1 MSINTL
7 TDKDCRDATT
17 NNGKLRKYFDGYGMF
32 LAVLPTG
39 SKVWRLAYR
48 HEGKEK
54 TASIGP
60 YPLISLKDARIRRDE
75 LRLKLLDGI
84 DPTVKTFSKVAKTVS
99 ECIAEYW
106 AGRHDV
112 SDTYKHNAMRG
123 LEMHIEPFL
132 GPMFIKD
139 ITRQLL
145 MDTLRPMDAAGK
157 TVYVR
162 KVKRWFGQVCEWAM
176 QHGHC
181 TNNPA
186 SLIDSKSAFGHK
198 KVIGFAALPVSEA
211 HGFIDRLAIEQN
223 LQSVI
228 ACKFLALTWVRTDEL
243 RSMTWAEIEGDTWR
257 IPGKRM
263 KGGLEHIVPLSKQ
276 AQALLEEM
284 KMRSVGSIYVFPSDR
299 RKDRP
304 MSENSILYL
313 MHRIGYKGL
322 MTGHGWRKV
331 GSTWANENEFNKD
344 HVEKQLA
351 HVDGGVRGIYNSAEY
366 LKQRRIMLQSYA
378 DWLFKAD

>member
-7 TDKDCRDATT
+7 TDKDCREAK
-17 NNGKLRKYFDGYGMF
+17 NNDGKLKKYFDGHGLF

-60 YPLISLKDARIRRDE
+60 YPLISLKDARVRRDE
-75 LRLKLLDGI
+75 LRVKLLDGI
-84 DPTVKTFSKVAKTVS
+84 DPTFKEKVKEVKTVS
-99 ECIAEYW
+99 FCIAEYW
-106 AGRHDV
+106 AGRNDV
-112 SDTYKHNAMRG
+112 SPTYKHNAMRG

-132 GPMFIKD
+132 GDKPIKD
-139 ITRQLL
+139 ITREIL
-145 MDTLRPMDAAGK
+145 METLRPMDAAGK

-162 KVKRWFGQVCEWAM
+162 KVKRWFGQVIEWAM

-181 TNNPA
+181 ESNPA
-186 SLIDSKSAFGHK
+186 TQINSKSAFGHK
-198 KVIGFAALPVSEA
+198 KVKGFAFLPVSDV
-211 HGFIDRLAIEQN
+211 HGFMDRMALEEN

-228 ACKFLALTWVRTDEL
+228 GCKFLALTWVRTDEL
-243 RSMTWAEIEGDTWR
+243 RSMVWSEIEGDSWR

-276 AQALLEEM
+276 AQALIAEM
-284 KMRSVGSIYVFPSDR
+284 KMRSTGSDYVFPSDR
-299 RKDRP
+299 RNDRP

-313 MHRIGYKGL
+313 MHRIGYKGR

-331 GSTWANENEFNKD
+331 GSTWANENEFNAD

-351 HVDGGVRGIYNSAEY
+351 HVDDTSRGVYNSAEY
-366 LKQRRIMLQSYA
+366 LKQRRIMLQAYA
-378 DWLFKAD
+378 DWLLI

>member
-1 MSINTL
+1 MAINTL
-7 TDKDCRDATT
+7 TDKDCREATN
-17 NNGKLRKYFDGYGMF
+17 NNGKLKKYFDGHGMF

-48 HEGKEK
+48 HQGKEK
-54 TASIGP
+54 TATIGP

-75 LRLKLLDGI
+75 LRVKLMDGI
-84 DPTVKTFSKVAKTVS
+84 DPTIKSKVEVPKTVS

-106 AGRHDV
+106 AGRNDV

-132 GPMFIKD
+132 GSKPMKG
-139 ITRQLL
+139 ITREIL
-145 MDTLRPMDAAGK
+145 METLRPMDAAGK

-162 KVKRWFGQVCEWAM
+162 KVKRWFGQVCEWAI

-181 TNNPA
+181 LNNPA
-186 SLIDSKSAFGHK
+186 ALINSKSAFGHK
-198 KVIGFAALPVSEA
+198 KVEGFAALPVSEV
-211 HGFIDRLAIEQN
+211 HGFMDRLALEQN

-243 RSMTWAEIEGDTWR
+243 RSMLWTEIEDDLWR
-257 IPGKRM
+257 IPAKRM
-263 KGGLEHIVPLSKQ
+263 KGGFEHIVPLSKQ
-276 AQALLEEM
+276 AQLLLAEM
-284 KMRSVGSIYVFPSDR
+284 KMRSTGSPYVFPSDR

-331 GSTWANENEFNKD
+331 GSTWANENDFNSD
-344 HVEKQLA
+344 HIEKQLA
-351 HVDGGVRGIYNSAEY
+351 HIDGGVRGIYNSAEY
-366 LKQRRIMLQSYA
+366 LKQRRIMLQTYA
-378 DWLFKAD
+378 DWLFMEV

>member
-1 MSINTL
+1 MSINNL
-7 TDKDCRDATT
+7 TDKDCRDATN
-17 NNGKLRKYFDGYGMF
+17 NNGKLRKYFDGHGMF

-39 SKVWRLAYR
+39 SKVWRMAYR

-60 YPLISLKDARIRRDE
+60 YPLIGLKDARIRRDE
-75 LRLKLLDGI
+75 LRLKLIDGI
-84 DPTVKTFSKVAKTVS
+84 DPTVKVAVKVEKTVS

-106 AGRHDV
+106 GGRNDV
-112 SDTYKHNAMRG
+112 SDTYKHNAVRG

-132 GPMFIKD
+132 GTKPIKD
-139 ITRQLL
+139 ITREIL
-145 MDTLRPMDAAGK
+145 MDTLRPMDASGK

-162 KVKRWFGQVCEWAM
+162 KVKRWFGQVAEWAM

-181 TNNPA
+181 DSNPA
-186 SLIDSKSAFGHK
+186 TLINSKSAFGHK
-198 KVIGFAALPVSEA
+198 KVEGFAFLPLEKVHE
-211 HGFIDRLAIEQN
+211 FMDRMAMEQN

-228 ACKFLALTWVRTDEL
+228 ACKLLALTWVRTDEL
-243 RSMTWAEIEGDTWR
+243 RSMTWDEIDGDTWR
-257 IPGKRM
+257 IPAKRM
-263 KGGLEHIVPLSKQ
+263 KGGLDHMVPLSTQ
-276 AQALLEEM
+276 AQSLIEEM
-284 KMRSVGSIYVFPSDR
+284 KLRSAGSQYVFPCDR
-299 RKDRP
+299 RKDRS

-351 HVDGGVRGIYNSAEY
+351 HVDGGVRGVYNSAEY
-366 LKQRRIMLQSYA
+366 LKQRRVMLQTYA
-378 DWLFKAD
+378 DWLLK